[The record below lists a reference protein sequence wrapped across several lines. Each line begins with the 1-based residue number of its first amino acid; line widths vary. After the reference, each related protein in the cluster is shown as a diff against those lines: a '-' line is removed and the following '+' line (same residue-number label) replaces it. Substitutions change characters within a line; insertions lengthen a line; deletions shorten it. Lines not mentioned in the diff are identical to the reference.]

1 MIAIL
6 KFTIFTAIII
16 FCMVYYPYLTPQNIT
31 AFIKA
36 NSVSAPIIFI
46 AVCTV
51 RPVLFFLPSMG
62 LTIVAGILF
71 GALYGTIYVSAGGAL
86 STIVGFYF
94 ARWIGRDAVQ
104 KIVKKSNMLRE
115 IERRSREHGR
125 NAVLYMRIFNLPWDM
140 VSYWAGVSGIRFRDF
155 YTASLIPLV
164 PVSFLYTYFGSKIY
178 TPASY
183 GFIVSLAIMI
193 IMGAVPY
200 MHARWKKRTH
210 E

>member
-1 MIAIL
+1 MVSGL
-6 KFTIFTAIII
+6 KFIIVAAIII
-16 FCMVYYPYLTPQNIT
+16 SCVIYYPVLTPQNIT
-31 AFIKA
+31 AFINA

-46 AVCTV
+46 AICTV

-94 ARWIGRDAVQ
+94 ARWIGRDVVR
-104 KIVKKSNMLRE
+104 KLVKKNNLLQD
-115 IERRSREHGR
+115 IERNSMVHGR
-125 NAVLYMRIFNLPWDM
+125 NAVLYMRIFNLPWDI
-140 VSYWAGVSGIRFRDF
+140 VSYWAGVSGIGFKDF

-164 PVSFLYTYFGSKIY
+164 PVSFLYTYFGSRIN
-178 TPASY
+178 TPGSY

-193 IMGAVPY
+193 VMGAVPY
-200 MHARWKKRTH
+200 MNSRWKKRPH

>member
-6 KFTIFTAIII
+6 KFIIFTAIII
-16 FCMVYYPYLTPQNIT
+16 FCIVYYPYFTPQNISD
-31 AFIKA
+31 FINA

-46 AVCTV
+46 AVCTL

-62 LTIVAGILF
+62 LTIISGILF

-115 IERRSREHGR
+115 IERRSTEHGR

-140 VSYWAGVSGIRFRDF
+140 VSYWAGVSGIGFKDF
-155 YTASLIPLV
+155 YIASLIPLV

-183 GFIVSLAIMI
+183 GFIVSLSIMI

-200 MHARWKKRTH
+200 VRSRWRKEK
-210 E
+210 